1 MTDILTMLKERLA
14 EAESDAERLRAA
26 ITAVEG
32 GAASP
37 PQPRPAGGR
46 VAAKAPAA
54 KAPAAKAPAAKAPAA
69 KAPAAKAQATS
80 PQAAKRQA
88 AKPPAKV
95 VPLGALMKWVA
106 DHPGTTT
113 TGIAKGTQADQ
124 AQVLALLK
132 EAEGEGNARREGERR
147 ATRWWV
153 VTDADRIAKRAAELE
168 AQRKG
173 ASAR

>member
-1 MTDILTMLKERLA
+1 MTDVLTMLKQRLA

-32 GAASP
+32 SAAAP
-37 PQPRPAGGR
+37 PARRPATGDG
-46 VAAKAPAA
+46 V
-54 KAPAAKAPAAKAPAA
+54 
-69 KAPAAKAQATS
+69 
-80 PQAAKRQA
+80 A
-88 AKPPAKV
+88 AKPPVARSQATKPRAVRRRATKPPTKV

-124 AQVLALLK
+124 VQVLALLK
-132 EAEGEGNARREGERR
+132 EAEGEGNVRREGERR

-153 VTDADRIAKRAAELE
+153 VTDADRIARRAAELE
-168 AQRKG
+168 AQRKRG
-173 ASAR
+173 SAR